1 LQGYFL
7 HLKLLANMASFSLN
21 RKELDYLKK
30 AESGLLSFYK
40 DPWMELDL
48 SESLKAI
55 KILLNEKSKPENKP
69 YLEEINSL
77 IKKVGV

>member
-1 LQGYFL
+1 
-7 HLKLLANMASFSLN
+7 MASFSLN

>member
-7 HLKLLANMASFSLN
+7 HWKLLANMASFSLN

>member
-1 LQGYFL
+1 MQGYFL